1 MDQQYYIDNHIGIF
15 KNFMPDEL
23 INDYMNYFNNCEKQG
38 IVFPRK
44 VDETFISHQAL
55 NTIKDAPHVPMT
67 YNNKPFIDLFF
78 KEAYPLYVQKY
89 SYLKKLSTHNILEI
103 KIQKTK
109 IGEGYHTW
117 HCENAEMKARNR
129 ILAFMVYLNDVTE
142 GGETEF
148 LYQKCRF
155 KPEKN
160 TLLIWPTQFTH
171 VHRGNP
177 PLSNDKYIITGWV
190 EYGY

>member
-1 MDQQYYIDNHIGIF
+1 MDKQYYIDNHIGIF

-44 VDETFISHQAL
+44 VDETFISDHAL
-55 NTIKDAPHVPMT
+55 NTIMDAPHVPMT

-177 PLSNDKYIITGWV
+177 PLSNDKYIITGGV

>member
-1 MDQQYYIDNHIGIF
+1 VCKILKDTLAIYDQKTGYMGFCGIGNLHF
-15 KNFMPDEL
+15 
-23 INDYMNYFNNCEKQG
+23 
-38 IVFPRK
+38 
-44 VDETFISHQAL
+44 T
-55 NTIKDAPHVPMT
+55 T
-67 YNNKPFIDLFF
+67 
-78 KEAYPLYVQKY
+78 
-89 SYLKKLSTHNILEI
+89 I
-103 KIQKTK
+103 KIQKTLP
-109 IGEGYHTW
+109 GGGYHIW
-117 HCENAEMKARNR
+117 HIERGHKEFSCKRA
-129 ILAFMVYLNDVTE
+129 LVWTVYLNDIKE

-160 TLLIWPTQFTH
+160 TMLVWPAQFTH